1 MSTAPSPIIE
11 VRRSRAVRGRQRVE
25 WRPLLLSLPAI
36 AILLIMV
43 VYPTIFAIWTALHQ
57 YNPML
62 PEMDRFVGLGNFE
75 HAFNDPL
82 FRDTVVRTAV
92 FIIVAVTAELVLGFG
107 LAIVVFYLI
116 RRGSSLVRLALT
128 MPMIMPPI
136 AIGLVW
142 RWLFDGQFGL
152 INYAMHLLGLPPQ
165 IWLGNT
171 VTAMGAVILVEV
183 WQWMPFV
190 FLCLYAGLASLPSD
204 PIEAARVDGAGP
216 MQLLWFV
223 VFPMMKPI
231 ILVVLLFR
239 IIDCMRVF
247 DIIFVLTEGGPANGT
262 VVYPFFVYMQ
272 GFRYYNVG
280 YAAAL
285 SWLIVIVVSVLA
297 GTLIRLMLRSSVR
310 TAQAGGAA

>member
-1 MSTAPSPIIE
+1 
-11 VRRSRAVRGRQRVE
+11 
-25 WRPLLLSLPAI
+25 
-36 AILLIMV
+36 MV
-43 VYPTIFAIWTALHQ
+43 AYPTIFAVWTALHQ

-62 PEMDRFVGLGNFE
+62 PEMDRFVGLGNFQ
-75 HAFNDPL
+75 HAFSDPT

-92 FIIVAVTAELVLGFG
+92 FVVVAVTAEFVLGFV
-107 LAIVVFYLI
+107 LALAVFYLI
-116 RRGSSLVRLALT
+116 PYGSSLVRLALT

-136 AIGLVW
+136 AIGLIW

-152 INYAMHLLGLPPQ
+152 INYGTGLLGLPPQ

-171 VTAMGAVILVEV
+171 TTAMGAVILVEV

-204 PIEAARVDGAGP
+204 PIEAARVDGASP
-216 MQLLWFV
+216 LQLLRYIV
-223 VFPMMKPI
+223 VPMMKPI

-247 DIIFVLTEGGPANGT
+247 DIVFVLTEGGPSNGT
-262 VVYPFFVYMQ
+262 VVYPFLVYMQ

-285 SWLIVIVVSVLA
+285 SWLLVIFVSLLA
-297 GTLIRLMLRSSVR
+297 GTLISVLLRSSVQSAPQGVR
-310 TAQAGGAA
+310 A

>member
-1 MSTAPSPIIE
+1 MSVVTTTVDVTRR
-11 VRRSRAVRGRQRVE
+11 VRREPLE

-36 AILLIMV
+36 AILLMMV
-43 VYPTIFAIWTALHQ
+43 LYPTIFAVWTALHQ

-62 PEMDRFVGLGNFE
+62 PDMDRFIGPGNFE
-75 HAFNDPL
+75 HAFEDRIFL
-82 FRDTVVRTAV
+82 DTVLRTAV
-92 FIIVAVTAELVLGFG
+92 FVVVAVTVEFVLGLG

-116 RRGSSLVRLALT
+116 AHGSTLVRLALT
-128 MPMIMPPI
+128 IPMIMPPI

-152 INYAMHLLGLPPQ
+152 INYAMKLIGLPPQ

-171 VTAMGAVILVEV
+171 TTAMGAVIMVEV

-190 FLCLYAGLASLPSD
+190 FLCLYAGLASLPSE
-204 PIEAARVDGAGP
+204 PIQAARVDGAGP
-216 MQLLWFV
+216 FQLLWYV
-223 VFPMMKPI
+223 VLPMLKPI

-247 DIIFVLTEGGPANGT
+247 DIVYVLTEGGPSNGT
-262 VVYPFFVYMQ
+262 VVYPFLIYMQ
-272 GFRYYNVG
+272 GFRYFNVG

-285 SWLIVIVVSVLA
+285 SWILVVFVSILA
-297 GTLIRLMLRSSVR
+297 GTLIRMLLKSSAAV
-310 TAQAGGAA
+310 AKAGGGE

>member
-1 MSTAPSPIIE
+1 MPTATAPVIDVTSTVPTK
-11 VRRSRAVRGRQRVE
+11 RSVE
-25 WRPLLLSLPAI
+25 WRPLVLSLPAI
-36 AILLIMV
+36 TILLIMV
-43 VYPTIFAIWTALHQ
+43 AYPTIFAVWTALHQ

-62 PEMDRFVGLGNFE
+62 PEMDRFVGLGNFQ
-75 HAFNDPL
+75 HAFSDPT

-92 FIIVAVTAELVLGFG
+92 FVVVAVTAEFVLGFV
-107 LAIVVFYLI
+107 LALAVFYLI
-116 RRGSSLVRLALT
+116 PYGSSLVRLALT

-136 AIGLVW
+136 AIGLIW

-152 INYAMHLLGLPPQ
+152 INYGTGLLGLPPQ

-171 VTAMGAVILVEV
+171 TTAMGAVILVEV

-204 PIEAARVDGAGP
+204 PIEAARVDGASP
-216 MQLLWFV
+216 LQLLRYIV
-223 VFPMMKPI
+223 VPMMKPI

-247 DIIFVLTEGGPANGT
+247 DIVFVLTEGGPSNGT
-262 VVYPFFVYMQ
+262 VVYPFLVYMQ

-285 SWLIVIVVSVLA
+285 SWLLVIFVSLLA
-297 GTLIRLMLRSSVR
+297 GTLISVLLRSSVQSAPQGVR
-310 TAQAGGAA
+310 A

>member
-1 MSTAPSPIIE
+1 MPTATAPVFDVTSTVPTK
-11 VRRSRAVRGRQRVE
+11 RSVE
-25 WRPLLLSLPAI
+25 WRPLVLSLPAI
-36 AILLIMV
+36 TILLIMV
-43 VYPTIFAIWTALHQ
+43 AYPTIFAVWTALHQ

-62 PEMDRFVGLGNFE
+62 PEMDRFVGLGNFQ
-75 HAFNDPL
+75 HAFSDPI

-92 FIIVAVTAELVLGFG
+92 FVVVAVTAEFVLGFV
-107 LAIVVFYLI
+107 LALAVFYLI
-116 RRGSSLVRLALT
+116 PYGSSLVRLALT

-136 AIGLVW
+136 AIGLIW

-152 INYAMHLLGLPPQ
+152 INYGTGLLGLPPQ

-171 VTAMGAVILVEV
+171 TTAMGAVILVEV

-204 PIEAARVDGAGP
+204 PIEAARVDGASP
-216 MQLLWFV
+216 LQLLRYIV
-223 VFPMMKPI
+223 VPMMKPI

-247 DIIFVLTEGGPANGT
+247 DIVFVLTEGGPSNGT
-262 VVYPFFVYMQ
+262 VVYPFLVYMQ

-285 SWLIVIVVSVLA
+285 SWLLVIFVSLLS
-297 GTLIRLMLRSSVR
+297 GTLISVLLRSSVQSAPQGVR
-310 TAQAGGAA
+310 A

>member
-1 MSTAPSPIIE
+1 MPTATAPIID
-11 VRRSRAVRGRQRVE
+11 VTSTVPSKRSVE
-25 WRPLLLSLPAI
+25 WRPLVLSLPAI
-36 AILLIMV
+36 TILLIMV
-43 VYPTIFAIWTALHQ
+43 AYPTIFAVWTALHQ

-62 PEMDRFVGLGNFE
+62 PEMDRFVGLGNFQ
-75 HAFNDPL
+75 HAFSDPI

-92 FIIVAVTAELVLGFG
+92 FVVVAVTAEFVLGFV
-107 LAIVVFYLI
+107 LALAVFYLI
-116 RRGSSLVRLALT
+116 PYGSSLVRLALT

-136 AIGLVW
+136 AIGLIW

-152 INYAMHLLGLPPQ
+152 INYGTGLLGLPPQ

-171 VTAMGAVILVEV
+171 TTAMGAVILVEV

-204 PIEAARVDGAGP
+204 PIEAARVDGASP
-216 MQLLWFV
+216 LQLLRFIV
-223 VFPMMKPI
+223 VPMMKPI

-247 DIIFVLTEGGPANGT
+247 DIVFVLTEGGPSNGT
-262 VVYPFFVYMQ
+262 VVYPFLVYMQ

-285 SWLIVIVVSVLA
+285 SWLLVIFVSLLA
-297 GTLIRLMLRSSVR
+297 GTLISVLLRSNVQSAPQGVR
-310 TAQAGGAA
+310 A

>member
-1 MSTAPSPIIE
+1 MSVVTPTVDLTSR
-11 VRRSRAVRGRQRVE
+11 VREPFE

-43 VYPTIFAIWTALHQ
+43 LYPTVFAVWTALHQ

-75 HAFNDPL
+75 HAFQDRIFL
-82 FRDTVVRTAV
+82 DTLWRTVIFVV
-92 FIIVAVTAELVLGFG
+92 VAVTVEFVVGLG
-107 LAIVVFYLI
+107 LAITVFYLI
-116 RRGSSLVRLALT
+116 PHGSTLVRLALT
-128 MPMIMPPI
+128 VPMIMPPI
-136 AIGLVW
+136 AIGLIW

-152 INYAMHLLGLPPQ
+152 INYAIKLIGLPPQ

-171 VTAMGAVILVEV
+171 TTAMGAVILVEV

-190 FLCLYAGLASLPSD
+190 FLCLYAGLAALPSE
-204 PIEAARVDGAGP
+204 PTQAARVDGAGP
-216 MQLLWFV
+216 FQLLWYV
-223 VFPMMKPI
+223 VLPMLKPI

-247 DIIFVLTEGGPANGT
+247 DIVYVLTEGGPSNGT
-262 VVYPFFVYMQ
+262 VVYPFLIYMQ
-272 GFRYYNVG
+272 GFRYFNVG

-285 SWLIVIVVSVLA
+285 SWLLVVFVSVLA
-297 GTLIRLMLRSSVR
+297 GTLIRLLLKSS
-310 TAQAGGAA
+310 APAAKAGGGE

>member
-1 MSTAPSPIIE
+1 MPTATAPIID
-11 VRRSRAVRGRQRVE
+11 VTSTVPSKRSVE
-25 WRPLLLSLPAI
+25 WRPLVLSLPAI
-36 AILLIMV
+36 TILLIMV
-43 VYPTIFAIWTALHQ
+43 AYPTIFAVWTALHQ

-62 PEMDRFVGLGNFE
+62 PEMDRFVGLGNFQ
-75 HAFNDPL
+75 HAFSDPI

-92 FIIVAVTAELVLGFG
+92 FIVVAVTAEFVLGFV
-107 LAIVVFYLI
+107 LALAVFYLI
-116 RRGSSLVRLALT
+116 PYGSSLVRLALT

-152 INYAMHLLGLPPQ
+152 INYAMKLVGLPPQ

-171 VTAMGAVILVEV
+171 TTAMGAVVVVEV

-190 FLCLYAGLASLPSD
+190 FLCLYAGLASLASE
-204 PIEAARVDGAGP
+204 PIQAARVDGAGP
-216 MQLLWFV
+216 LQLLWYI
-223 VFPMMKPI
+223 VFPMLKPI

-247 DIIFVLTEGGPANGT
+247 DIVFVLTEGGPSNGT
-262 VVYPFFVYMQ
+262 VLYPFLIYMQ
-272 GFRYYNVG
+272 GFRYFNVG

-285 SWLIVIVVSVLA
+285 SWLLVVFMSILA
-297 GTLIRLMLRSSVR
+297 SLLIRMLLKSSAR
-310 TAQAGGAA
+310 IL

>member
-1 MSTAPSPIIE
+1 MPTATAPVIDVTSTVPSK
-11 VRRSRAVRGRQRVE
+11 RSVE
-25 WRPLLLSLPAI
+25 WRPLVLSLPAI
-36 AILLIMV
+36 TILLIMV
-43 VYPTIFAIWTALHQ
+43 AYPTIFAVWTALHQ

-62 PEMDRFVGLGNFE
+62 PEMDRFVGLGNFQ
-75 HAFNDPL
+75 HAFSDPI

-92 FIIVAVTAELVLGFG
+92 FVFVAVTAEFVLGFV
-107 LAIVVFYLI
+107 LALAVFYLI
-116 RRGSSLVRLALT
+116 PYGSSLVRLALT

-136 AIGLVW
+136 AIGLIW

-152 INYAMHLLGLPPQ
+152 INYGTGLLGLPPQ

-171 VTAMGAVILVEV
+171 TTAMGAVILVEV

-204 PIEAARVDGAGP
+204 PIEAARVDGASP
-216 MQLLWFV
+216 LQLLRYIV
-223 VFPMMKPI
+223 VPMMKPI

-247 DIIFVLTEGGPANGT
+247 DIVFVLTEGGPSNGT
-262 VVYPFFVYMQ
+262 VVYPFLVYMQ

-285 SWLIVIVVSVLA
+285 SWLLVIFVSLLA
-297 GTLIRLMLRSSVR
+297 GTLISVLLRSNVQSAPQGVR
-310 TAQAGGAA
+310 A

>member
-1 MSTAPSPIIE
+1 MPTATAPVIDVTSTVPSK
-11 VRRSRAVRGRQRVE
+11 RSVE
-25 WRPLLLSLPAI
+25 WRPLVLSLPAI
-36 AILLIMV
+36 TILLIMV
-43 VYPTIFAIWTALHQ
+43 AYPTIFAVWTALHQ

-62 PEMDRFVGLGNFE
+62 PEMDRFVGLGNFQ
-75 HAFNDPL
+75 HAFSDPI

-92 FIIVAVTAELVLGFG
+92 FVVVAVTAEFVLGFV
-107 LAIVVFYLI
+107 LALAVFYLI
-116 RRGSSLVRLALT
+116 PYGSSLVRLALT

-136 AIGLVW
+136 AIGLIW

-152 INYAMHLLGLPPQ
+152 INYGTGLLGLPPQ

-171 VTAMGAVILVEV
+171 TTAMGAVILVEV

-204 PIEAARVDGAGP
+204 PIEAARVDGASP
-216 MQLLWFV
+216 LQLLRYIV
-223 VFPMMKPI
+223 VPMMKPI

-247 DIIFVLTEGGPANGT
+247 DIVFVLTEGGPSNGT

-285 SWLIVIVVSVLA
+285 SWLLVIFVSLLA
-297 GTLIRLMLRSSVR
+297 GTLISLLLRSSVQSAPQGVR
-310 TAQAGGAA
+310 A

>member
-1 MSTAPSPIIE
+1 
-11 VRRSRAVRGRQRVE
+11 
-25 WRPLLLSLPAI
+25 
-36 AILLIMV
+36 MV
-43 VYPTIFAIWTALHQ
+43 AYPTIFAVWTALHQ

-62 PEMDRFVGLGNFE
+62 PEMDRFVGLGNFQ
-75 HAFNDPL
+75 HAFSDPI

-92 FIIVAVTAELVLGFG
+92 FVVVAVTAEFVLGFV
-107 LAIVVFYLI
+107 LALAVFYLI
-116 RRGSSLVRLALT
+116 PYGSSLVRLALT

-136 AIGLVW
+136 AIGLIW

-152 INYAMHLLGLPPQ
+152 INYGTGLLGLPPQ

-171 VTAMGAVILVEV
+171 TTAMGAVILVEV

-204 PIEAARVDGAGP
+204 PIEAARVDGASP
-216 MQLLWFV
+216 LQLLRYIV
-223 VFPMMKPI
+223 VPMMKPI

-247 DIIFVLTEGGPANGT
+247 DIVFVLTEGGPSNGT
-262 VVYPFFVYMQ
+262 VVYPFLVYMQ

-285 SWLIVIVVSVLA
+285 SWLLVIFVSLLA
-297 GTLIRLMLRSSVR
+297 GTLISVLLRSSVQSAPQGVR
-310 TAQAGGAA
+310 A

>member
-1 MSTAPSPIIE
+1 MSVATTIDVSKRVRLQPI
-11 VRRSRAVRGRQRVE
+11 E
-25 WRPLLLSLPAI
+25 WRPLVLSLPAI

-43 VYPTIFAIWTALHQ
+43 VYPTIFAVWTALHQ

-75 HAFNDPL
+75 HAFKDPIFL
-82 FRDTVVRTAV
+82 DTVVRTAV
-92 FIIVAVTAELVLGFG
+92 FVVIAVTAEFVLGFG
-107 LAIVVFYLI
+107 LALVVFYLI
-116 RRGSSLVRLALT
+116 AHGNTLVRLALT

-136 AIGLVW
+136 AIGLIW

-152 INYAMHLLGLPPQ
+152 INYAMKLMGLPPQ

-171 VTAMGAVILVEV
+171 TTAMGAVILVEV

-190 FLCLYAGLASLPSD
+190 FLCLYAGLASLPSE
-204 PIEAARVDGAGP
+204 PMQAARVDGAGP
-216 MQLLWFV
+216 LQLLWYIV
-223 VFPMMKPI
+223 LPMLKPL

-247 DIIFVLTEGGPANGT
+247 DIVFVLTEGGPSNGT
-262 VVYPFFVYMQ
+262 VVYPFLIYMQ
-272 GFRYYNVG
+272 GFRYFNVG

-285 SWLIVIVVSVLA
+285 SWLAVVFVSILASVL
-297 GTLIRLMLRSSVR
+297 IRMLLKSSAPVAE
-310 TAQAGGAA
+310 TGGGE

>member
-1 MSTAPSPIIE
+1 MPTATAPIID
-11 VRRSRAVRGRQRVE
+11 VTSTVPSKRSVE
-25 WRPLLLSLPAI
+25 WRPLVLSLPAI
-36 AILLIMV
+36 TILLIMV
-43 VYPTIFAIWTALHQ
+43 AYPTIFAVWTALHQ

-62 PEMDRFVGLGNFE
+62 PEMDRFVGLGNFQ
-75 HAFNDPL
+75 HAFSDPI

-92 FIIVAVTAELVLGFG
+92 FVVVAVTAEFVLGFV
-107 LAIVVFYLI
+107 LALAVFSLI
-116 RRGSSLVRLALT
+116 PYGSSLVRLALT

-136 AIGLVW
+136 AIGLIW

-152 INYAMHLLGLPPQ
+152 INYGTGLLGLPPQ

-171 VTAMGAVILVEV
+171 TTAMGAVILVEV

-204 PIEAARVDGAGP
+204 PIEAARVDGASP
-216 MQLLWFV
+216 LQLLRFIV
-223 VFPMMKPI
+223 VPMMKPI

-247 DIIFVLTEGGPANGT
+247 DIVFVLTEGGPSNGT
-262 VVYPFFVYMQ
+262 VVYPFLVYMQ

-285 SWLIVIVVSVLA
+285 SWLLVIFVSLLA
-297 GTLIRLMLRSSVR
+297 GTLISVLLRSNVQSAPQGVR
-310 TAQAGGAA
+310 A

>member
-1 MSTAPSPIIE
+1 VATATIDVRSTR
-11 VRRSRAVRGRQRVE
+11 VSRPPGE

-43 VYPTIFAIWTALHQ
+43 VYPTIFSVWTAVHQ

-62 PEMDRFVGLGNFE
+62 PEMDRFIGLGNFE
-75 HAFNDPL
+75 HAFQDRIFL
-82 FRDTVVRTAV
+82 DTVLRTAV
-92 FIIVAVTAELVLGFG
+92 FVVVAVTVEFVLGFG
-107 LAIVVFYLI
+107 LAIIVFYLI
-116 RRGSSLVRLALT
+116 PRGSSLVRLALT

-152 INYAMHLLGLPPQ
+152 INYAMKLMGLPPQ

-171 VTAMGAVILVEV
+171 TTAMGAVVVVEV

-190 FLCLYAGLASLPSD
+190 FLCLYAGLASLASE
-204 PIEAARVDGAGP
+204 PIQAARVDGAGP
-216 MQLLWFV
+216 LQLLWYI
-223 VFPMMKPI
+223 VFPMLKPI

-247 DIIFVLTEGGPANGT
+247 DIVFVLTEGGPSNGT
-262 VVYPFFVYMQ
+262 VLYPFLIYMQ
-272 GFRYYNVG
+272 GFRYFNVG

-285 SWLIVIVVSVLA
+285 SWLLVVFMSILA
-297 GTLIRLMLRSSVR
+297 SLLIRMLLKSSARIV
-310 TAQAGGAA
+310 

>member
-1 MSTAPSPIIE
+1 MPTATAPIID
-11 VRRSRAVRGRQRVE
+11 VTSTVPPKRSVE
-25 WRPLLLSLPAI
+25 WRPLVLSLPAI
-36 AILLIMV
+36 TILLIMV
-43 VYPTIFAIWTALHQ
+43 AYPTIFAVWTALHK

-62 PEMDRFVGLGNFE
+62 PEMDRFVGLGNFQ
-75 HAFNDPL
+75 HAFSDPI

-92 FIIVAVTAELVLGFG
+92 FVVVAVTAEFVLGFV
-107 LAIVVFYLI
+107 LALAVFYLI
-116 RRGSSLVRLALT
+116 PYGSSLVRPALT

-136 AIGLVW
+136 AIGLIW

-152 INYAMHLLGLPPQ
+152 INYGTGLLGLPPQ

-171 VTAMGAVILVEV
+171 TTAMGAVILVEV

-204 PIEAARVDGAGP
+204 PIEAARVDGASP
-216 MQLLWFV
+216 LQLLRFIV
-223 VFPMMKPI
+223 VPMMKPI

-239 IIDCMRVF
+239 IIDCLRVF
-247 DIIFVLTEGGPANGT
+247 DIVFVLTEGGPSNGT
-262 VVYPFFVYMQ
+262 VVYPFLVYMQ

-285 SWLIVIVVSVLA
+285 SWLLVIFVSLLA
-297 GTLIRLMLRSSVR
+297 GTLISVLLRSNVQSAPQGVR
-310 TAQAGGAA
+310 A

>member
-1 MSTAPSPIIE
+1 
-11 VRRSRAVRGRQRVE
+11 
-25 WRPLLLSLPAI
+25 
-36 AILLIMV
+36 
-43 VYPTIFAIWTALHQ
+43 
-57 YNPML
+57 
-62 PEMDRFVGLGNFE
+62 
-75 HAFNDPL
+75 
-82 FRDTVVRTAV
+82 
-92 FIIVAVTAELVLGFG
+92 

-152 INYAMHLLGLPPQ
+152 INYAMELVGLPPQ

-190 FLCLYAGLASLPSD
+190 FLCLYAGLASLPLD
-204 PIEAARVDGAGP
+204 PMEAARVDGAGP
-216 MQLLWFV
+216 MQLLWYV
-223 VFPMMKPI
+223 VLPMMKPL

-262 VVYPFFVYMQ
+262 VVYPYFVYMQ

-285 SWLIVIVVSVLA
+285 SWLIVIFVSILA
-297 GTLIRLMLRSSVR
+297 GVLIRMLLRSGVR
-310 TAQAGGAA
+310 TVPAGGAV

>member
-1 MSTAPSPIIE
+1 MSVVTTTIDVSKRVRLQPI
-11 VRRSRAVRGRQRVE
+11 E
-25 WRPLLLSLPAI
+25 WRPLVLSLPAI

-43 VYPTIFAIWTALHQ
+43 VYPTIFAVWTALHQ

-75 HAFNDPL
+75 HAFKDPIFL
-82 FRDTVVRTAV
+82 DTVVRTGV
-92 FIIVAVTAELVLGFG
+92 FVVIAVTAEFVLGFG
-107 LAIVVFYLI
+107 LALVVFYLI
-116 RRGSSLVRLALT
+116 THGNTLVRLALT

-136 AIGLVW
+136 AIGLIW

-152 INYAMHLLGLPPQ
+152 INYAMKLMGLPPQ

-171 VTAMGAVILVEV
+171 TTAMGAVILVEV

-190 FLCLYAGLASLPSD
+190 FLCLYAGLASLPSE
-204 PIEAARVDGAGP
+204 PMQAARVDGAGP
-216 MQLLWFV
+216 LQLLWYIV
-223 VFPMMKPI
+223 LPMLKPL

-247 DIIFVLTEGGPANGT
+247 DIVFVLTEGGPSNGT
-262 VVYPFFVYMQ
+262 VVYPFLIYMQ
-272 GFRYYNVG
+272 GFRYFNVG

-285 SWLIVIVVSVLA
+285 SWLAVVFVSILASVL
-297 GTLIRLMLRSSVR
+297 IRMLLKSSAPVAE
-310 TAQAGGAA
+310 TGGGE

>member
-1 MSTAPSPIIE
+1 MSVVTTTIDVSKRVRLPI
-11 VRRSRAVRGRQRVE
+11 E
-25 WRPLLLSLPAI
+25 WRPLVLSLPAV

-43 VYPTIFAIWTALHQ
+43 VYPTIFAVWTALHQ

-75 HAFNDPL
+75 RAFKDPIFL
-82 FRDTVVRTAV
+82 DTVVRTAV
-92 FIIVAVTAELVLGFG
+92 FVVIAVTAEFVLGFG
-107 LAIVVFYLI
+107 LALVVFYLI
-116 RRGSSLVRLALT
+116 ARGSTLVRLALT

-136 AIGLVW
+136 AIGLIW

-152 INYAMHLLGLPPQ
+152 INYAMKLMGLPAQ

-171 VTAMGAVILVEV
+171 TTAMGAVILVEV

-190 FLCLYAGLASLPSD
+190 FLCLYAGLASLPSE
-204 PIEAARVDGAGP
+204 PMQAARVDGAGP
-216 MQLLWFV
+216 LQLLWYIV
-223 VFPMMKPI
+223 LPMLKPL

-247 DIIFVLTEGGPANGT
+247 DIVFVLTEGGPSNGT
-262 VVYPFFVYMQ
+262 VVYPFLIYMQ
-272 GFRYYNVG
+272 GFRYFNVG

-285 SWLIVIVVSVLA
+285 SWLAVVFVSILA
-297 GTLIRLMLRSSVR
+297 GVLIRMLVKKSARVAE
-310 TAQAGGAA
+310 TGGGE

>member
-1 MSTAPSPIIE
+1 MPTATAPVIDVTSTVPTK
-11 VRRSRAVRGRQRVE
+11 RSVE
-25 WRPLLLSLPAI
+25 WRPLVLSLPAI
-36 AILLIMV
+36 TILLIMV
-43 VYPTIFAIWTALHQ
+43 AYPTIFAVWTALHQ

-62 PEMDRFVGLGNFE
+62 PEMDRFVGLGNFQ
-75 HAFNDPL
+75 HAFSDPI

-92 FIIVAVTAELVLGFG
+92 FVVVAVTAEFVLGFV
-107 LAIVVFYLI
+107 LALAVFYLI
-116 RRGSSLVRLALT
+116 PYGSSLVRLALT

-136 AIGLVW
+136 AIGLIW

-152 INYAMHLLGLPPQ
+152 INYGTGLLGLPPQ

-171 VTAMGAVILVEV
+171 TTAMGAVILVEV

-204 PIEAARVDGAGP
+204 PIEAARVDGASP
-216 MQLLWFV
+216 LQLLRYIV
-223 VFPMMKPI
+223 VPMMKPI

-247 DIIFVLTEGGPANGT
+247 DIVFVLTEGGPSNGT
-262 VVYPFFVYMQ
+262 VVYPFLVYMQ

-285 SWLIVIVVSVLA
+285 SWLLVIFVSLLA
-297 GTLIRLMLRSSVR
+297 GTLISVLLRSSVQSAPQGVR
-310 TAQAGGAA
+310 A